1 MARAKSQKD
10 LSNESIKEATLY
22 EMFDYLCS
30 KVDWGKSF
38 LDNTAVVCM
47 NKLFIELKK
56 NDEKF
61 DL

>member
-1 MARAKSQKD
+1 MAEPKKD
-10 LSNESIKEATLY
+10 LSKEKEATLN

-47 NKLFIELKK
+47 NKLFIELSK
-56 NDEKF
+56 DERKF
-61 DL
+61 NLD